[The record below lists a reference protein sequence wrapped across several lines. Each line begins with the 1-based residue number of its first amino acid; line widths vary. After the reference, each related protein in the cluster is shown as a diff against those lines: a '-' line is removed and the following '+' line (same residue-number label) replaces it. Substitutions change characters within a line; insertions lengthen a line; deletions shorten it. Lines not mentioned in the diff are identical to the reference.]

1 MSFPR
6 MLRLSLLLVLIFFP
20 LPLAQAHAELVFSNP
35 AVGAHLATL
44 PTQIEVTFD
53 GNLLS
58 IGSAKT
64 NVLVVKDPQG
74 RQIDAKNSHV
84 LGAKLSVDVNPVTTT
99 GEFTVSWR
107 VVSGDGHPEEGSYR
121 FTVGQVVAS
130 AVATPTTSMSSATST
145 TAQNVP
151 HKDFWT
157 RYSTRLLLLLAAA
170 VGVVIWIVSERMRRS
185 RPSITA

>member
-6 MLRLSLLLVLIFFP
+6 VLRLSLLAVLLFLP
-20 LPLAQAHAELVFSNP
+20 LPSAQAHAELVFSNP
-35 AVGAHLATL
+35 AVGAHLDAL
-44 PTQIEVTFD
+44 PAQVEVTFD
-53 GNLLS
+53 GNLLN

-74 RQIDAKNSHV
+74 RQIDEKNSHQS
-84 LGAKLSVDVNPVTTT
+84 GAKLSIAVNPVTTA

-107 VVSGDGHPEEGSYR
+107 VVSGDGHPEEGSYQ

-130 AVATPTTSMSSATST
+130 TIPTPATSMSPATST
-145 TAQNVP
+145 TAQYVP
-151 HKDFWT
+151 QKDSWT

-170 VGVVIWIVSERMRRS
+170 VALGIWIRFERARR
-185 RPSITA
+185 RLK